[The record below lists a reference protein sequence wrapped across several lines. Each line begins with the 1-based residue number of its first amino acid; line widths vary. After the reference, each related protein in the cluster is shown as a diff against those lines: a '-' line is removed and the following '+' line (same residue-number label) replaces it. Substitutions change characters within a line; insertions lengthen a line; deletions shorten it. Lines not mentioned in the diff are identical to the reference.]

1 MKKFVFLGTHLGKTY
16 GFEIAK
22 TMLSFVYR
30 YWGVGQYSTVGKCRY
45 SSKKRNDTAMKK
57 LYTLQYVSTFQG
69 CTLTENMERAQL
81 FHKAA
86 SLSLILLP

>member
-1 MKKFVFLGTHLGKTY
+1 VKKFEVFLGTHLGKTY

-45 SSKKRNDTAMKK
+45 SSKK
-57 LYTLQYVSTFQG
+57 
-69 CTLTENMERAQL
+69 
-81 FHKAA
+81 
-86 SLSLILLP
+86 